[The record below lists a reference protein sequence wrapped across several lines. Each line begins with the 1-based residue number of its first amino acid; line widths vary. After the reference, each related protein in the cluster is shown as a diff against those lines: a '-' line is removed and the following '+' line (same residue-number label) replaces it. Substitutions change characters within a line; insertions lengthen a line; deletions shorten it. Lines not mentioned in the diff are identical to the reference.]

1 LTRTRLIGLGVGAA
15 LAVAL
20 PAALVAQLAD
30 AVDDGEGTPGIAYP
44 LFVVVLLGMA
54 VGGWV
59 IGRRTTEARLLLA
72 GITGLAAIAVI
83 QAIGAGRRAVAEED
97 IAWASMPV
105 IALVAIALATGA
117 AALAGRQPGR
127 TRS

>member
-1 LTRTRLIGLGVGAA
+1 MRARVLGLGVGAA

-20 PAALVAQLAD
+20 PAALVAELAD
-30 AVDDGEGTPGIAYP
+30 AIDDGEGTPGIAYP

-59 IGRRTTEARLLLA
+59 IGRRTTEDRLLLA

-83 QAIGAGRRAVAEED
+83 QAIGAGRRAVADED

-105 IALVAIALATGA
+105 VALVAIALATAA
-117 AALAGRQPGR
+117 AALAGREPGR
-127 TRS
+127 TRP